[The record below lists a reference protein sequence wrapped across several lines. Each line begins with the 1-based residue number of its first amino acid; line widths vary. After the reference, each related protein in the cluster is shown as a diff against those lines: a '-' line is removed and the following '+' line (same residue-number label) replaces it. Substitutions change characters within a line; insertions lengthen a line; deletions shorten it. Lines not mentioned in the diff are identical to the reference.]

1 MRPVAVRAGRV
12 GNDAPMSPWSTST
25 IGQDELIGRPAQL
38 LGSVLGEELP
48 DDAVRSVYQ
57 PIVDLDGQAVVG
69 FEALTRGP
77 AGTDLASPL
86 ALFDLMRREGHVA
99 DFDRACRD
107 AALARARRD
116 GVQPPCTVFVN
127 VEPDLVEEP
136 WEVEEQHTWVEAPGE
151 LRCCIE
157 ITERDLTARPA
168 QLLHAVA
175 RVRAASWG
183 VALDDVGA
191 DHRSLALLAL
201 LRPDVIKLDMRM
213 VQGRPDREIAEV
225 VGAVNAQAQETGAL
239 VLAEGIETER
249 HLRIAM
255 ALGARLGQGYAFGR
269 PEDLPDTPPASGP
282 AVRFL
287 GGDLHAHGPAP
298 FALVRERM
306 ATRRADA
313 PLVRGLIEHLEQLA
327 MGLGPATVVLG
338 AQSEERFRNNGAG
351 GIVALAAQAA
361 LVGMVGVAPREG
373 MTFRGGAFD
382 PRDDDGLEAEWTLC
396 VLAPHFA
403 AAVVARQVG
412 SGPPDEA
419 TYEFAV
425 THERALVAACARS
438 LAARLAP
445 AG

>member
-1 MRPVAVRAGRV
+1 
-12 GNDAPMSPWSTST
+12 MSPWTPSVA
-25 IGQDELIGRPAQL
+25 GQEELIGRPAEL
-38 LGSVLGEELP
+38 LGRVLGEDLP
-48 DDAVRSVYQ
+48 RDAVRSVYQ
-57 PIVDLDGQAVVG
+57 PIVDLDGRSTVG
-69 FEALTRGP
+69 FEALIRGP
-77 AGTDLASPL
+77 AGTPLASPL
-86 ALFDLMRREGHVA
+86 ALFDLMRERGHVA

-157 ITERDLTARPA
+157 ITERALTARPA
-168 QLLHAVA
+168 QLLQAVA

-201 LRPDVIKLDMRM
+201 LRPDVIKLDMRL
-213 VQGRPDREIAEV
+213 VQGRPDREVAEV

-239 VLAEGIETER
+239 VLAEGIETEA

-269 PEDLPDTPPASGP
+269 PQDLPDEPVAAGPPVP
-282 AVRFL
+282 FL

-298 FALVRERM
+298 FALVRERRP
-306 ATRRADA
+306 TRRADA
-313 PLVRGLIEHLEQLA
+313 ALVGGLIEHLEELA
-327 MGLGPATVVLG
+327 LGLGPATVVLG
-338 AQSEERFRNNGAG
+338 AQSEERFRHNGAA

-361 LVGMVGVAPREG
+361 LVGVVGVP
-373 MTFRGGAFD
+373 
-382 PRDDDGLEAEWTLC
+382 PRDGLPFRAGCFADGGGVEAEWTLC
-396 VLAPHFA
+396 VLSPHFA

-412 SGPPDEA
+412 SGAFDEA
-419 TYEFAV
+419 SYEFAV